1 MRVAILDDY
10 QGVALGSADWSGV
23 LARAGVTAY
32 ADHVTDEALL
42 AERLRDATIVVAM
55 RERTPF
61 PRTLFE
67 RLPNLRLLVTTGA
80 SNRAIDT
87 DAARDHGVT
96 VCGTRGVGFP
106 TAELTWGLIL
116 ALARHIP
123 EEDRAIRGGRWQATL
138 GDGLRGKTLGVIGL
152 GRIGG
157 DVAAIGRAFGM
168 SVMAWSPNLSRGRAE
183 ELGVTPAT
191 SVEDLLE
198 RSDVVTLHLVLSP
211 RTRGLIGAAELARMR
226 RSAFLVNTSRG
237 PIVDG
242 AALVDAL
249 RRRAIAGAGL
259 DVFDAEPLPA
269 GHPLLGLDN
278 VVLTPHIGYVV
289 RESYDIYY
297 RDAVEDILSFLDGA
311 PMRVIVAGNPDW
323 RST

>member
-10 QGVALGSADWSGV
+10 QSVALGSADWSDV
-23 LARAGVTAY
+23 RVRADVTAY
-32 ADHVTDEALL
+32 ADHLTDEAAL
-42 AERLRDATIVVAM
+42 AQRLRDAAIVVVM

-123 EEDRAIRGGRWQATL
+123 EEDRAIRDGRWQVTL
-138 GDGLRGKTLGVIGL
+138 GEGLCGKTLGVVGL

-157 DVAAIGRAFGM
+157 QVAAIGRAFGM
-168 SVMAWSPNLSRGRAE
+168 SVTAWSHNLAHSRAE
-183 ELGVTPAT
+183 ERGVALAA
-191 SVEDLLE
+191 SLEELLE
-198 RSDVVTLHLVLSP
+198 RSDVVTVHLVLSP
-211 RTRGLIGAAELARMR
+211 RTRGLIGAAELSRMR
-226 RSAFLVNTSRG
+226 RTAFLVNTSRG
-237 PIVDG
+237 PIVDE
-242 AALVDAL
+242 AALVEAL
-249 RRRAIAGAGL
+249 RRKTIAGAGL
-259 DVFDAEPLPA
+259 DVFDQEPLPE
-269 GHPLLGLDN
+269 GHPLTGLDN

-289 RESYDIYY
+289 KESYDIYY
-297 RDAVEDILSFLDGA
+297 RDAVEDILSFLDGT
-311 PMRVIVAGNPDW
+311 PVRVIAAGNPH
-323 RST
+323 